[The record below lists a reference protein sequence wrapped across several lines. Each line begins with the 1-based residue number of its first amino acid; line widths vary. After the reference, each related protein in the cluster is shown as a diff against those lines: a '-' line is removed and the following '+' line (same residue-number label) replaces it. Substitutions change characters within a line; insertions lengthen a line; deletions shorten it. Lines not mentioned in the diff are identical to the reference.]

1 MCPGPGRDGSLPSAA
16 RHGGVQARALGDAQL
31 GHFLSAGGVDA
42 HRPHH
47 LRIGGP
53 TPTRRG
59 RGESGSAGRHVHIT
73 LSPGRWHKG
82 EGLGSLGLLTVPHS
96 CTLSPP
102 ASSQEHLPTPVG
114 LIPSPSREMP
124 GACTGHAAPPLARL
138 LPAPSLI
145 CSSLASCCS
154 QPPRHSSTWV
164 VAPAGPSVRPPSS
177 LCPSPLLMA
186 VPCTRRHPTPNLF
199 CSAPST
205 CHTCGPCVLSSDRP
219 PCTAQSLGAQ
229 CRWTLHREPP
239 SFADKAATSS
249 SSYICAHMCWNIYP
263 VGRFPP
269 RTTSVYISNV
279 DRRPSRAGPAPP
291 PDCV

>member
-1 MCPGPGRDGSLPSAA
+1 MPGPGRDGSLPSAA

-47 LRIGGP
+47 LCIGGP

-82 EGLGSLGLLTVPHS
+82 EGLGSLGLLTVPQS

-114 LIPSPSREMP
+114 LIPSPSKEIP

-138 LPAPSLI
+138 PPAPSLI
-145 CSSLASCCS
+145 YSSMASCCS
-154 QPPRHSSTWV
+154 QSPRHSPTCCGGSSWSFCE
-164 VAPAGPSVRPPSS
+164 APFLTLPKPTSYGCSLHPPPPHPNPVLLRTQHLSHMWPLRAQQRPP
-177 LCPSPLLMA
+177 PL
-186 VPCTRRHPTPNLF
+186 H
-199 CSAPST
+199 CSVLGGTVQVDAP
-205 CHTCGPCVLSSDRP
+205 
-219 PCTAQSLGAQ
+219 
-229 CRWTLHREPP
+229 
-239 SFADKAATSS
+239 
-249 SSYICAHMCWNIYP
+249 
-263 VGRFPP
+263 
-269 RTTSVYISNV
+269 
-279 DRRPSRAGPAPP
+279 
-291 PDCV
+291 